1 MKKRILALMLACFM
15 VVSLLPMNV
24 FATDD
29 VKCPDIHTAENSNC
43 KLVKEVAPT
52 CNGWG
57 YNVYECLDCGELFA
71 DDITEEKG
79 DHVMETVEA
88 VAPVCDPDPD
98 KMTNGVVGGEICSI
112 CGWFDVELYPVAP
125 GSEIVAEHDFVA
137 EEGATCLTGTTY
149 NCANCEATY
158 TTEAGE
164 HVWGSLPI
172 IGLDPNEDLLE
183 DGWAVYQCVLC
194 EEYSEKIPVLHHEC
208 AKYVL
213 PVGYTA
219 PTCTETG
226 IMAHYACTVCAR
238 TYTIDANGLFVET
251 DVVIPALDHTY
262 EDLIAEDGCL
272 KTFQCIRCE
281 EVVTEYRHTLQLLH
295 KTDATCTTVGWEI
308 HACDY
313 CEYTEVKNFTPAL
326 GHGDEEAVEITPA
339 TCTDAGEMGYYCK
352 VCGELLR
359 TEEIPALGH
368 DYVGVVTTPATCVV
382 KEVVTYTCRCG
393 DSYTVEGTTNEQ
405 HNPADMNNGIVNEA
419 TCTEDGNRIYY
430 CTWCNERVSEVI
442 EAKGHVHTLTYT
454 YYDCAVWGEPGA
466 VVETSTYCYDCNTQI
481 EYAYEIVEREYLVIY
496 EGGSY
501 EENREAA
508 GHDHFYG
515 WSYDYSE
522 ACEEEWSVVDD
533 EEIYYNNIS
542 YVGTLREATCTLD
555 GLHKYQCDWCGEYMI
570 VVEPAHGHVMSQ
582 ELTLAAG
589 EYVDYGFPITVNFGF
604 VTIVSTSGV
613 IGGFTADVTITVTP
627 TDFVA
632 GADATCT
639 EEGTTDS
646 YTCLVCGEYI
656 EAEVSPAL
664 GHDIVEEVHVDPTC
678 TEDGYHADEYCT
690 RCGVL
695 TEQVLPALG
704 HDYVVIDSWMPA
716 YYDRARDPGFI
727 YAHVGCTNC
736 GEEYIV
742 NFHRHHFVLNEE
754 ESVAPTCTADGVDV
768 YTCSCGFYYHEPVV
782 ALGHKDAEGNDLPFV
797 CGNNGKVCAVC
808 GEECNVDHQF
818 GEWTWMPAN
827 CQNGEYEIRFCALCA
842 HYEVNPISDVVD
854 PDNHIW
860 GEYEELTD
868 ENGKGMG
875 ILVRHCIVCGVADDP
890 YYLNDYVHFELGTTE
905 NTYVPGSTLAV
916 TITLNG
922 NYASVWGFDVD
933 VFFDP
938 EMVTYVDFTIN
949 SEVFDADVDAVYNMY
964 NDSLGEE
971 FHYISVAAYANNN
984 VEINED
990 VVVTLYFTVNDYDC
1004 ADFELVVNSILTFEG
1019 EEVNA
1024 TGDELCV
1031 PIYRVMDINRD
1042 GIVDLE
1048 DLRLCYINI
1057 LNDAEYDI
1065 LADADE
1071 NGVVDFDDLTVIYM
1085 YILSN

>member
-251 DVVIPALDHTY
+251 DVVIPALGHDYT
-262 EDLIAEDGCL
+262 ELIEEDGCL

-295 KTDATCTTVGWEI
+295 KSDATCTTVGWEI

-313 CEYTEVKNFTPAL
+313 CDYTEVKNFTPAL
-326 GHGDEEAVEITPA
+326 GHVEAEEGVVITPA
-339 TCTDAGEMGYYCK
+339 TCTDAGEMGYYCE

-368 DYVGVVTTPATCVV
+368 TEKEFVYEGTCVEEGFTYTYCEVCGEQLSEVVNTGLNPGIHPNVFKFDDLYIEPTCTEPGREVFYCLDCSAYVDRALEPLGHDYGDQDGVVIPATCNTPGYSYKVC
-382 KEVVTYTCRCG
+382 EVCSYVHVYDEVDALGHETVYDINELDENAVLDYELRPVSCTIDGLYVYHCAKCG
-393 DSYTVEGTTNEQ
+393 QVYLV
-405 HNPADMNNGIVNEA
+405 
-419 TCTEDGNRIYY
+419 TED
-430 CTWCNERVSEVI
+430 
-442 EAKGHVHTLTYT
+442 
-454 YYDCAVWGEPGA
+454 
-466 VVETSTYCYDCNTQI
+466 
-481 EYAYEIVEREYLVIY
+481 
-496 EGGSY
+496 
-501 EENREAA
+501 
-508 GHDHFYG
+508 
-515 WSYDYSE
+515 
-522 ACEEEWSVVDD
+522 
-533 EEIYYNNIS
+533 
-542 YVGTLREATCTLD
+542 
-555 GLHKYQCDWCGEYMI
+555 
-570 VVEPAHGHVMSQ
+570 AHGHVKSQ

-589 EYVDYGFPITVNFGF
+589 EYVDYGFPITVNLGF